1 MDCPACLSKVK
12 SGDSRCS
19 SCGASLISLATTIG
33 AAPPPSPASAY
44 LDFPPGA
51 VFANRYTII
60 ERAGR
65 GGMGVV
71 YKAIDT
77 ALDSVLA
84 LKLIRPEFARRAS
97 FVSGFKREVRLTR
110 QVTHPNVCRVH
121 DLGEVGGILYLSM
134 EWIQGETLRQLLNH
148 AGPLDP
154 ERAMEIAERTLLALE
169 AAHAKGIIHRD
180 LKPENI
186 MIDDAGSVFVMDFG
200 LAVQQSPDQEETPG
214 IAVGTPAYMA
224 PEQRRGDP
232 ADARTDL
239 YALGLVLAE
248 MLSGRMP
255 DPANPAFQTLP
266 PALKREA
273 GPFLDRLLA
282 ESVEARYPST
292 REAIEALRRIRPQV
306 SGVRGTPL
314 PPRAR
319 MGRAGRILIWSGAG
333 AGVIAAAL
341 VLFHAL
347 RAPAGTA
354 PGAAGD
360 PAGAT
365 SQEARA
371 QEALRSSPGWGYFQ
385 QGVEYLVKESDD
397 LRGVDAALQMLN
409 RAVEADPDL
418 APAWATLGTAYWVH
432 HEQAFDAVSEEKAE
446 ESRRRAVAID
456 PSLPDEIC
464 AEGVGHYVG
473 GDYPAAKAD
482 LERAVRSRPA
492 FDFAWARLAAA
503 LSRLDDYPAALAAA
517 GNAVRLRP
525 DSALYRIM
533 LGNVHDRFA
542 MYDAAAA
549 AYRTATELKPNS
561 RMAWNNLGATFL
573 RNNRPKDAA
582 AAFTRALEIAETPS
596 TRSNLATAYFHLK
609 DDAAAIV
616 NYRRAAELS
625 PRDPVMWGNLGD
637 ALQRVGKKAEA
648 HATDQR
654 AVREARAAVKS
665 GPPTAAEHGNLG
677 LYCARGGDALC
688 AIEEATRADQL
699 QPRDTDIL
707 FTNAII
713 RAILGRQDEALDW
726 LERAVN
732 LGLAKSEIANEP
744 ALDPLRR
751 NPRYR
756 KILRLED

>member
-1 MDCPACLSKVK
+1 
-12 SGDSRCS
+12 
-19 SCGASLISLATTIG
+19 
-33 AAPPPSPASAY
+33 
-44 LDFPPGA
+44 
-51 VFANRYTII
+51 
-60 ERAGR
+60 
-65 GGMGVV
+65 MGVV

-200 LAVQQSPDQEETPG
+200 LAVQQNPDQEESPG

-224 PEQRRGDP
+224 PEQRRGEP

-255 DPANPAFQTLP
+255 DPANPAAQTLP

-273 GPFLDRLLA
+273 SPLLDRLLA
-282 ESVEARYPST
+282 ESLEARYPSA
-292 REAIEALRRIRPQV
+292 REAIEALRRIRPHV
-306 SGVRGTPL
+306 SGMRSAPL

-319 MGRAGRILIWSGAG
+319 MGRKGRILIWSGAG
-333 AGVIAAAL
+333 AGAIAAAFFL
-341 VLFHAL
+341 SDAL
-347 RAPAGTA
+347 RAPSGTAAGTA
-354 PGAAGD
+354 GSAKGAASQD
-360 PAGAT
+360 GAA
-365 SQEARA
+365 E
-371 QEALRSSPGWGYFQ
+371 EALRSSPGWGYFQ
-385 QGVEYLVKESDD
+385 QGLEYLVRESDD
-397 LRGVDAALQMLN
+397 LQGVDAALQLLN
-409 RAVEADPDL
+409 RAVEADRGL
-418 APAWATLGTAYWVH
+418 APAWGTLATAYWVH
-432 HEQAFDAVSEEKAE
+432 HEQAVDAASREMAEAAQRKAF
-446 ESRRRAVAID
+446 AIV
-456 PSLPDEIC
+456 PALPEGIC
-464 AEGVGHYVG
+464 SEGVGHFVG
-473 GDYPAAKAD
+473 GDYQAAKAD
-482 LERAVRSRPA
+482 LELAVTRRPGY
-492 FDFAWARLAAA
+492 DFAWARLAAA
-503 LSRLDDYPAALAAA
+503 LSHLDDYPGALAAA
-517 GNAVRLRP
+517 ANAVRLRP

-542 MYDAAAA
+542 MYDAATG
-549 AYRTATELKPNS
+549 AYRTATELKPRS
-561 RMAWNNLGATFL
+561 RMAWNNLGTTFL
-573 RNNRPKDAA
+573 RNNQPREAA
-582 AAFTRALEIAETPS
+582 AAFNRALAIAETAS
-596 TRSNLATAYFHLK
+596 TRSNLATAYYYQRDFEQAL
-609 DDAAAIV
+609 A

-625 PRDPVMWGNLGD
+625 PHDPVMWGNLGD
-637 ALQRVGKKAEA
+637 ALQRAGKRDDARA
-648 HATDQR
+648 AYQG
-654 AVREARAAVKS
+654 AVREAREALRNV
-665 GPPTAAEHGNLG
+665 PHPTANAHEELG
-677 LYCARGGDALC
+677 LYCAKAGDELC

-699 QPRDTDIL
+699 QPRDTAIL

-713 RAILGRQDEALDW
+713 RAILGRQAEALDW
-726 LERAVN
+726 LERAVR
-732 LGLAKSEIANEP
+732 LGLPKSEIVNEP

-756 KILRLED
+756 KILELAG